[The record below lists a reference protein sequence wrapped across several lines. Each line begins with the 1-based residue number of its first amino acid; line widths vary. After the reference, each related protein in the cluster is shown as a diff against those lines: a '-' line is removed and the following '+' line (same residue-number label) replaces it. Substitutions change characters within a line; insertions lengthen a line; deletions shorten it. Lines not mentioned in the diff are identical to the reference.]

1 MVRGPVFK
9 LRQASVLAVAISM
22 AFSGALHAGP
32 QGAVVVSGQ
41 VAITQPS
48 AGTTQIQAS
57 HGAIINWQNFSIGAG
72 EVTRFVQPS
81 ASSAVLNRV
90 VGQQA
95 SQLLGQLQANGR
107 VFLINPNGIAIGS
120 GARIDT
126 NGFIASTLNMT
137 DADFLA
143 GKLRFFAD
151 GQAAGLTNRG
161 LITVAPGG
169 QVALIAPMIENSG
182 VIHAPNGQIL
192 LAAGHKIE
200 IASLDFDNITFE
212 VQAPTDAV
220 LNLGKLLAENGAIRV
235 FAGNLRHEGEI
246 QASAMVQDADG
257 SIRLVGRHELNL
269 LEGSITRADGLA
281 GGTVQ
286 VESPEGTVRVAGEIS
301 AQGHSASGGTV
312 HVLGER
318 VAIAAGSIIDASG
331 AAGGGEIL
339 VGGDFQGNN
348 TAIQNAQRVYVGEG
362 AQLKADALDRGDG
375 GRIIVWA
382 DENTR
387 YFGHLSAQGGRQG
400 GDGGFAEVSG
410 KQNLEFAGGAD
421 LSAAN
426 GTAGTLLLDPLDI
439 IVAANGGRLP
449 NVLDEFSD
457 FQTNVI
463 TISPTAINQVGGNV
477 VLQADRDIFF
487 NTATH
492 FTGTSLTA
500 TAGMATASGSVILNE
515 NLSTSGGAVNL
526 SGATISGSGGIAT
539 AGGAI
544 TLTAANSLNYSSQIR
559 SAGGAVSVTAT
570 TGNIN
575 NLDVIAGTGHVAINA
590 QAGSLSGNRLSGGV
604 IALNSSGSQSNTV
617 DAGVRVDAVSTNSS
631 VSLTAGSQA
640 LRVGNVNAASSVTLS
655 SAAAGI
661 TQVAGG
667 RVQAPQ
673 VWLYSNNSPA
683 GIGSAAAPLQLEAEQ
698 LRLYSLVAPA
708 FINIAGTSVLNGL
721 WLDGTVAGLAA
732 SVISGTANLT
742 TFALSSGP
750 GGLNLSAVANAG
762 FANGFDI
769 TVRDGGIVVPQ
780 LALPGAARFNV
791 AGAANFGNVTAGSFN
806 LTALQAVEVASLG
819 TTNGGISISTG
830 NCQYWNASCTLQS
843 PVTLGALTTS
853 AGGSVNVSST
863 DNGDITI
870 ASIDAGSSVNISG
883 GEYGYAHSHPRDVSI
898 TVGGITAGGSV
909 SLQNR
914 GAGGVTVDGALTAGG
929 GASFQVQHGQLTL
942 QEVTSNSG
950 GIDASVKQDILFTTL
965 TANGSGSVTLA
976 SSDGW
981 IRPRVDSN
989 AADIVSG
996 RDVSLSTG
1004 NELASG
1010 IGNPDFTNPLD
1021 IKAGADGT
1029 VSLLSASSIGA
1040 PGRYVN
1046 VDVQKGLTI
1055 ESGQGQFHVAARNAA
1070 GELQSVRNIDLGAVA
1085 SGIGAGNTVNFV
1097 SQDLTVVGSS
1107 DGNAIDIG
1115 DVIQTTGTLDS
1126 FRFSSGGSSEAGG
1139 EGDLVFGQVNLATTG
1154 ETGHPGYA
1162 GFNQLSLSAAGN
1174 LIQTNAGSNTISAGY
1189 TNLMSGGDMLL
1200 GDVNILS
1207 VAGNALNISASG
1219 DLAAGNFN
1227 APSLSVYANNML
1239 LGSVAT
1245 TGTNRGWNSWV
1256 YVPRAGQSQYVTDDL
1271 RLFAR
1276 GSVQTAGNI
1285 TSATSVTVDAANG
1298 LAVVAGAGNITGGNF
1313 SNSWYTDTIDARAGS
1328 GVMGVADITAN
1339 TVRISGETLAVGDVQ
1354 ATGGDLTVSGENF
1367 ATGDLIA
1374 HRNFTLDA
1382 TGAYQPGAITISA
1395 GGTARITADDGIELD
1410 AATFSANQVYL
1421 RAASGPVSGSL
1432 NGTVGL
1438 DVLAGGTINLTS
1450 DQALSWLTLQ
1460 AKGAELGGASMIA
1473 GVGQSFAMSTLGGD
1487 NAELAFNSTT
1497 GLQLRYTERSPAADL
1512 SHVSLSANLG
1522 NGSYLQVN
1530 AGDAALTASSIAT
1543 NGGVLLN
1550 SKGDMH
1556 LGNVAT
1562 TQSNIHAESSHGD
1575 LSLDQVTTAGGSVTL
1590 ISRLGSIFRSGAG
1603 AIEAGNAGVP
1613 SGTVSLR
1620 AAEGS
1625 VGTEA
1630 APITVSNARSLVLE
1644 STDEIAID
1652 MANTVLTNL
1661 QIISKAS
1668 GSGNI
1673 SLANNPGYDGF
1684 SLSRVDN
1691 NFELGAVQQRSG
1703 HFHLVATD
1711 GGINLA
1717 GNITLA
1723 ALTLDARSAG
1733 ADIVIAEADGA
1744 RNHVISGSV
1753 NIQAGQDLLIQSGSG
1768 SNQTVQLQTG
1778 SATLNAGRDLKL
1790 QAQGA
1795 SLALSSTGSQ
1805 TLSAGRHI
1813 DILAG
1818 TGTDATTVVE
1828 ATSSQSIQARSSD
1841 NTGRLMIAAGSAT
1854 GAAVRVQAGGTQTLR
1869 AQDFSLLGGQGSGA
1883 TAELFGQ
1890 TQNLANIH
1898 GALMVKGGSAL
1909 EASAEISATGS
1920 QTIGNQNQWF
1930 SDPTDSVTVQGGSQ
1944 LGTFARI
1951 VSASTQSVYAAG
1963 NIEVLGGQGDGA
1975 YAEIRSGASQ
1985 SIGSTNTWY
1994 GGPTQNVLVQGGSGG
2009 IARIQAQGSQSVYG
2023 SRDISVIGGSGVG
2036 MTAAIQS
2043 MTGSQTIGDTRTGSY
2058 DPTDNVFVHAGSED
2072 GASAWVRAASGQ
2084 TIDAGQAIE
2093 VTGSAN
2099 KAAFAEIS
2107 TSATGG
2113 TQTIGNRT
2121 SGNDQTD
2128 RITVT
2133 GGGVAGANALITAG
2147 GQQVL
2152 RTLGML
2158 AINNPGADTAQV
2170 VANGNQTVTA
2180 AALSVNLASSV
2191 TGNPLAELRSEA
2203 DQNITLD
2210 GAGVGGA
2217 SLTISNFSTATQSE
2231 AQVKA
2236 AGAQRITMPYDER
2249 AGSLLVGGGEN
2260 TGSSLL
2266 SAGGVQ
2272 TLVVGDVTVQG
2283 GATAF
2288 GAAKILAIGDGNIS
2302 ALHGSIRVLG
2312 GFAGPAAIDPPNLN
2326 LVANGNVLVQAGT
2339 QATATALIQG
2349 GNVNIAAT
2357 AGNIQTTGGATAGAT
2372 ASILAN
2378 GTPGNLN
2385 LFSSGNV
2392 AFTPNAGGAT
2402 ASALGT
2408 TNVFALGQCIGCGN
2422 GLIGPGPINIQVGA
2436 LNPVGQV
2443 TLVNPV
2449 TGDIIAMLDSVQDFF
2464 GMMTITEDG
2473 EIVIDPTRRRL
2484 PRCN

>member
-301 AQGHSASGGTV
+301 AQGQSASGGTV

-410 KQNLEFAGGAD
+410 KQNLEFQGGAD

-449 NVLDEFSD
+449 
-457 FQTNVI
+457 
-463 TISPTAINQVGGNV
+463 
-477 VLQADRDIFF
+477 
-487 NTATH
+487 
-492 FTGTSLTA
+492 
-500 TAGMATASGSVILNE
+500 
-515 NLSTSGGAVNL
+515 
-526 SGATISGSGGIAT
+526 
-539 AGGAI
+539 
-544 TLTAANSLNYSSQIR
+544 
-559 SAGGAVSVTAT
+559 
-570 TGNIN
+570 
-575 NLDVIAGTGHVAINA
+575 GHVAINA

-604 IALNSSGSQSNTV
+604 IALNSSGFQSNTV

-631 VSLTAGSQA
+631 VSLTAGSQV

-673 VWLYSNNSPA
+673 VWLYSNDSPA

-870 ASIDAGSSVNISG
+870 ASINAGSSVNISG

-950 GIDASVKQDILFTTL
+950 GINASVKQDILFTTL

-981 IRPRVDSN
+981 IRPRVDSST
-989 AADIVSG
+989 ADIVSG

-1021 IKAGADGT
+1021 IKVGADGT

-1795 SLALSSTGSQ
+1795 SLGLSSTGS
-1805 TLSAGRHI
+1805 A
-1813 DILAG
+1813 
-1818 TGTDATTVVE
+1818 
-1828 ATSSQSIQARSSD
+1828 
-1841 NTGRLMIAAGSAT
+1841 
-1854 GAAVRVQAGGTQTLR
+1854 
-1869 AQDFSLLGGQGSGA
+1869 
-1883 TAELFGQ
+1883 
-1890 TQNLANIH
+1890 
-1898 GALMVKGGSAL
+1898 
-1909 EASAEISATGS
+1909 
-1920 QTIGNQNQWF
+1920 
-1930 SDPTDSVTVQGGSQ
+1930 
-1944 LGTFARI
+1944 
-1951 VSASTQSVYAAG
+1951 
-1963 NIEVLGGQGDGA
+1963 
-1975 YAEIRSGASQ
+1975 
-1985 SIGSTNTWY
+1985 
-1994 GGPTQNVLVQGGSGG
+1994 
-2009 IARIQAQGSQSVYG
+2009 
-2023 SRDISVIGGSGVG
+2023 
-2036 MTAAIQS
+2036 
-2043 MTGSQTIGDTRTGSY
+2043 
-2058 DPTDNVFVHAGSED
+2058 
-2072 GASAWVRAASGQ
+2072 
-2084 TIDAGQAIE
+2084 
-2093 VTGSAN
+2093 
-2099 KAAFAEIS
+2099 
-2107 TSATGG
+2107 
-2113 TQTIGNRT
+2113 
-2121 SGNDQTD
+2121 
-2128 RITVT
+2128 
-2133 GGGVAGANALITAG
+2133 
-2147 GQQVL
+2147 
-2152 RTLGML
+2152 
-2158 AINNPGADTAQV
+2158 
-2170 VANGNQTVTA
+2170 
-2180 AALSVNLASSV
+2180 
-2191 TGNPLAELRSEA
+2191 
-2203 DQNITLD
+2203 
-2210 GAGVGGA
+2210 
-2217 SLTISNFSTATQSE
+2217 
-2231 AQVKA
+2231 
-2236 AGAQRITMPYDER
+2236 
-2249 AGSLLVGGGEN
+2249 
-2260 TGSSLL
+2260 
-2266 SAGGVQ
+2266 
-2272 TLVVGDVTVQG
+2272 
-2283 GATAF
+2283 
-2288 GAAKILAIGDGNIS
+2288 
-2302 ALHGSIRVLG
+2302 
-2312 GFAGPAAIDPPNLN
+2312 
-2326 LVANGNVLVQAGT
+2326 
-2339 QATATALIQG
+2339 
-2349 GNVNIAAT
+2349 
-2357 AGNIQTTGGATAGAT
+2357 
-2372 ASILAN
+2372 
-2378 GTPGNLN
+2378 
-2385 LFSSGNV
+2385 
-2392 AFTPNAGGAT
+2392 
-2402 ASALGT
+2402 
-2408 TNVFALGQCIGCGN
+2408 
-2422 GLIGPGPINIQVGA
+2422 
-2436 LNPVGQV
+2436 
-2443 TLVNPV
+2443 
-2449 TGDIIAMLDSVQDFF
+2449 
-2464 GMMTITEDG
+2464 
-2473 EIVIDPTRRRL
+2473 
-2484 PRCN
+2484 